1 MKNLTYTLFALLLFT
16 ACAQEQSDIQERAD
30 VTEVETETR
39 MNSGTVHNATDI
51 EMATAV
57 IHPTQ
62 GIRVEAN
69 ISGLS
74 ADALHGFH
82 IHEYGDCRADDGTS
96 AGGHYNPQ
104 GMDHGAPTD
113 SERHIGD
120 LGNLSA
126 NSDGVA
132 TLDYVDPVLSFS
144 GANSIIGY
152 GVIVHAGEDD
162 FVTQPTGDAG
172 GRIGCGVIGVA
183 NTGY

>member
-1 MKNLTYTLFALLLFT
+1 MV
-16 ACAQEQSDIQERAD
+16 DIKPTEEISAED
-30 VTEVETETR
+30 VIKITQTNEV
-39 MNSGTVHNATDI
+39 
-51 EMATAV
+51 
-57 IHPTQ
+57 
-62 GIRVEAN
+62 IRVEAN
-69 ISGLS
+69 ISVLS

-132 TLDYVDPVLSFS
+132 TLDYVDPVQ
-144 GANSIIGY
+144 IGR
-152 GVIVHAGEDD
+152 ASCRE
-162 FVTQPTGDAG
+162 
-172 GRIGCGVIGVA
+172 RR
-183 NTGY
+183 

>member
-1 MKNLTYTLFALLLFT
+1 
-16 ACAQEQSDIQERAD
+16 
-30 VTEVETETR
+30 
-39 MNSGTVHNATDI
+39 
-51 EMATAV
+51 
-57 IHPTQ
+57 
-62 GIRVEAN
+62 
-69 ISGLS
+69 
-74 ADALHGFH
+74 
-82 IHEYGDCRADDGTS
+82 
-96 AGGHYNPQ
+96 
-104 GMDHGAPTD
+104 MDRGAPTD

-172 GRIGCGVIGVA
+172 GRIGGGVMGAA
-183 NTGY
+183 NTGDYETLIVNKSSERPGLETVRVFV